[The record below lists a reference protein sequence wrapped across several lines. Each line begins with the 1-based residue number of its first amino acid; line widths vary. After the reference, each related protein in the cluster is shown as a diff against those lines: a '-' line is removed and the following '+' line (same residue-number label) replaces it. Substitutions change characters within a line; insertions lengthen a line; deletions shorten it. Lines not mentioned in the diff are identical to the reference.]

1 MHARTQGYRLLAAE
15 MYRLGWDY
23 PLHLGVTEAG
33 EGEDGRMKSAIGIG
47 TLLADGLGD
56 TIRVSLTEDP
66 EFEYTPCNRLAELAG
81 IQLGEA
87 SRAAQAAVPSYA
99 DVRDVTTFERQRG
112 RLPAQRES
120 DTLDYRGLLHRD
132 GSVLSFLASEELEQL
147 GQMGSF
153 GANALYRSLGC
164 KLVET
169 VGGDSIPLKDVATT
183 DALLLR
189 AVPPPE
195 AETARAVLATLAKA
209 GIHCIVPTAV
219 LAAAPLPGAVPLVP
233 LKELEAK
240 LLLRTGDG
248 AGAGV
253 GALGDSGRL
262 AVTVAGDESDRPI
275 TPLGPLPILP

>member
-1 MHARTQGYRLLAAE
+1 
-15 MYRLGWDY
+15 
-23 PLHLGVTEAG
+23 
-33 EGEDGRMKSAIGIG
+33 
-47 TLLADGLGD
+47 
-56 TIRVSLTEDP
+56 
-66 EFEYTPCNRLAELAG
+66 
-81 IQLGEA
+81 
-87 SRAAQAAVPSYA
+87 
-99 DVRDVTTFERQRG
+99 
-112 RLPAQRES
+112 
-120 DTLDYRGLLHRD
+120 
-132 GSVLSFLASEELEQL
+132 
-147 GQMGSF
+147 MGSF

-262 AVTVAGDESDRPI
+262 AVTVAGDQSDRPI
-275 TPLGPLPILP
+275 TPWAPSHHPLTSPFRPSLAGDRRRRRVGRAARDPLRARGRDRHDPARGAPPPP

>member
-1 MHARTQGYRLLAAE
+1 
-15 MYRLGWDY
+15 
-23 PLHLGVTEAG
+23 
-33 EGEDGRMKSAIGIG
+33 
-47 TLLADGLGD
+47 
-56 TIRVSLTEDP
+56 
-66 EFEYTPCNRLAELAG
+66 
-81 IQLGEA
+81 
-87 SRAAQAAVPSYA
+87 
-99 DVRDVTTFERQRG
+99 
-112 RLPAQRES
+112 
-120 DTLDYRGLLHRD
+120 
-132 GSVLSFLASEELEQL
+132 
-147 GQMGSF
+147 MGSF

-262 AVTVAGDESDRPI
+262 AVTVAESDRPI
-275 TPLGPLPILP
+275 TPWAPSHHPLTSRPSDHPLQVTVAGDESDEQLATLCAREAEIDMTLLEVRRPPHSLIAC